1 MCKMEQSK
9 YCKMI
14 LSDKW
19 TYKLILNK
27 IAYDYANYVVNS
39 YDNNMYS
46 HVNVSRSKTIKL
58 T

>member
-1 MCKMEQSK
+1 
-9 YCKMI
+9 MI